1 MISIFREFTKSKVF
15 TLLMGLLIASFAV
28 FGLRDVFNGVGD
40 NNVVTAGSRGI
51 STAEFKTMFDRYKQ
65 QYPQEHNGQALS
77 NEEFV
82 AQKQHLQMLDQLAGQ
97 ESLAA
102 WFDKQGVIASAK
114 LVVDQLS
121 QIQAFVNPATGRF
134 DKNTYHQVLMERQL
148 DSKMVEGQIADEIVT
163 QQFGHAAVAG
173 LKSPRIYALAEAALG
188 AQTRDF
194 SYTIVQPD
202 RNALPQPTEAD
213 IAAFYKAHLDI
224 LTVPETRKAE
234 MIVLSPEQFAAAI
247 PVSDDELHK
256 AYEAQLPTLRVA
268 ETRTFVEITAPDMAS
283 ANAIST
289 ALKAGQSPDVV
300 AKANKGTV
308 ITYDNKPQSAVSDGK
323 LADAIFKLQSGQVS
337 GPIQGDLGIAVV
349 RMGNINIG
357 STPSFESVKPKL
369 TADLRTDRAKDQL
382 NKVSHQ
388 LADALNAG
396 QDFEATAQKLGL
408 KINPLPDL
416 TQDGRFIAVQNGRQ
430 GWDSSYQERF
440 PQVVKAIY
448 ALQPGAVSE
457 VEEFGQ
463 GQYFALKLVSVKP
476 AAAPPIA
483 TLHDVLV
490 QQWQVEKLQ
499 ASLGDLA
506 QKAADRVN
514 KGEPLAKVA
523 ADMKLL
529 PVKTEAGLDRQ
540 KAQQAMG
547 QLAGRIFYAKPGEAF
562 QMQVGQAAYLVGRVD
577 ATHQPDAATINT
589 QAAMI
594 RPQMAR
600 SFAGDLFSLT
610 QATARSTIKPKVYPK
625 LALQALG
632 VSSTDDTKDGDTPK
646 KP

>member
-1 MISIFREFTKSKVF
+1 MISIFREFTKTNVF
-15 TLLMGLLIASFAV
+15 KALMVLLVGSFAF
-28 FGLRDVFNGVGD
+28 FGMQRFGDVFSARGND
-40 NNVVTAGSRGI
+40 VVTAGKRSV
-51 STAEFKTMFDRYKQ
+51 SVAEFKTMFERYKQ
-65 QYPQEHNGQALS
+65 QSAQEHNGQS
-77 NEEFV
+77 FTNEEFV
-82 AQKQHLQMLDQLAGQ
+82 AQKMHTQMLDQLAGQ
-97 ESLAA
+97 EALAS
-102 WFDKQGVIASAK
+102 WFDRQGIIASAK

-121 QIQAFVNPATGRF
+121 QVPIFVNPATGRF
-134 DKNTYHQVLMERQL
+134 DKTTYQQALAQRHL
-148 DSKMVEGQIADEIVT
+148 DSKTVEEQIADEIVT

-194 SYTIVQPD
+194 SYTIVQAD
-202 RNALPQPTEAD
+202 KNALPQPTDAD
-213 IAAFYKAHLDI
+213 IAGFYKSHLDV

-234 MIVLSPEQFAAAI
+234 MVVLSPQQFEASVN
-247 PVSDDELHK
+247 VSDEDLHK
-256 AYEAQLPTLRVA
+256 AYEAALPTLRVA
-268 ETRTFVEITAPDMAS
+268 ETRSFVEVTAPDMAS
-283 ANAIST
+283 ANAISA

-300 AKANKGTV
+300 AKAHKGTV
-308 ITYDNKPQSAVSDGK
+308 ISYDSKPQASVPDAK
-323 LADAIFKLQSGQVS
+323 LADAAFKMQAGQVS

-349 RMGNINIG
+349 RMGTVNIG

-369 TADLRTDRAKDQL
+369 LADMRTERAKDQL

-396 QDFEATAQKLGL
+396 QDFDATVQKLGL
-408 KINPLPDL
+408 KTTMLPDM
-416 TQDGRFIAVQNGRQ
+416 TQDGRVMTDK
-430 GWDSSYQERF
+430 GWNQEYQQRF
-440 PQVVKAIY
+440 PQVVKAVY
-448 ALQPGAVSE
+448 ALQPGSASE
-457 VEEFGQ
+457 VEEFGE
-463 GQYFALKLVSVKP
+463 GQYFALKLISVKP

-483 TLHDVLV
+483 AIHEMLV
-490 QQWQVEKLQ
+490 QQWQISKLQ
-499 ASLGDLA
+499 VSLGDLA
-506 QKAADRVN
+506 QKAVDRVN

-562 QMQVGQAAYLVGRVD
+562 QMQVGQAAFLIGRVD
-577 ATHQPDAATINT
+577 ATHQPDTNTINT

-594 RPQMAR
+594 RPQMVR
-600 SFAGDLFSLT
+600 SFAGDLFTLS
-610 QATARSTIKPKVYPK
+610 QKAARDVVKPKVYPQ

-632 VSSTDDTKDGDTPK
+632 VSAPDSKDGDTPK

>member
-28 FGLRDVFNGVGD
+28 FGLHDVFNGVGSSG
-40 NNVVTAGSRGI
+40 VVTAGKRSV
-51 STAEFKTMFDRYKQ
+51 SVAEFKTMFDRYKQ
-65 QYPQEHNGQALS
+65 QYAQEHNGQTFT
-77 NEEFV
+77 NDDFV
-82 AQKQHLQMLDQLAGQ
+82 AQKQHTQMLDQLAGQ
-97 ESLAA
+97 EALAA
-102 WFDKQGVIASAK
+102 WFDRQGLVASAK

-121 QIQAFVNPATGRF
+121 QVPIFVNPATGRF
-134 DKNTYHQVLMERQL
+134 DKTTYQQALAQRQL
-148 DSKMVEGQIADEIVT
+148 DSKTVEDQIAQEIVT

-194 SYTIVQPD
+194 SFTIVQPD
-202 RNALPQPTEAD
+202 RSALPQPTDAD
-213 IAAFYKAHLDI
+213 IAAFYKSHLDV

-234 MIVLSPEQFAAAI
+234 MVVLSPQQFEGS
-247 PVSDDELHK
+247 VQVGDDELRK
-256 AYEAQLPTLRVA
+256 VYEARLPMLRVP
-268 ETRTFVEITAPDMAS
+268 ETRTFVEVTAPDMAS
-283 ANAIST
+283 ANAISEG
-289 ALKAGQSPDVV
+289 LKAGQSPDVV
-300 AKANKGTV
+300 AKAHKGTV
-308 ITYDNKPQSAVSDGK
+308 ISYDNKPQSSV
-323 LADAIFKLQSGQVS
+323 ADAKLGEAAFKMQAGQVS

-349 RMGNINIG
+349 RMGTINIG
-357 STPSFESVKPKL
+357 STPSFESVKPKIL
-369 TADLRTDRAKDQL
+369 AEARTERAKDQL

-396 QDFEATAQKLGL
+396 QDFDATVQKLGL
-408 KINPLPDL
+408 KATILPDM
-416 TQDGRFIAVQNGRQ
+416 TQDGRVMTDK
-430 GWDSSYQERF
+430 GWNQEYQQRF

-448 ALQPGAVSE
+448 ALQPGAASE
-457 VEEFGQ
+457 VEEFGE
-463 GQYFALKLVSVKP
+463 GQYFALKLISVKP

-483 TLHDVLV
+483 AIHDMLV
-490 QQWQVEKLQ
+490 QQWQVSKLQ
-499 ASLGDLA
+499 VTLGDLA
-506 QKAADRVN
+506 QKAVDRVN

-523 ADMKLL
+523 ADLKLL

-547 QLAGRIFYAKPGEAF
+547 QLAGRIFYVKPGEAF
-562 QMQVGQAAYLVGRVD
+562 QMQVGPAAFLVGRVD
-577 ATHQPDAATINT
+577 ATHQPDANTINS

-600 SFAGDLFSLT
+600 SFAGDLFTLT
-610 QATARSTIKPKVYPK
+610 QTTARDVIKPKIYPK

-632 VSSTDDTKDGDTPK
+632 VSAPDSKDGDTPK

>member
-28 FGLRDVFNGVGD
+28 FGLRDVFNGVGT
-40 NNVVTAGSRGI
+40 NNVVTAGNRGI
-51 STAEFKTMFDRYKQ
+51 TVAEFKTMFDRYKQ
-65 QYPQEHNGQALS
+65 QYAQEHNGQGFT

-82 AQKQHLQMLDQLAGQ
+82 AQKQHTQMLDQLAGQ
-97 ESLAA
+97 EALAA
-102 WFDKQGVIASAK
+102 WFDKQGIIASAK

-121 QIQAFVNPATGRF
+121 QVPIFVNPATGRF
-134 DKNTYHQVLMERQL
+134 DKTTYQQALAQRQL
-148 DSKMVEGQIADEIVT
+148 DSKTVEEQIADEIAK
-163 QQFGHAAVAG
+163 QQFSNAAVAG
-173 LKSPRIYALAEAALG
+173 LKSPRIYALTEAALG

-194 SYTIVQPD
+194 SFTIVQPD
-202 RNALPQPTEAD
+202 MNALPQPTDAD
-213 IAAFYKAHLDI
+213 IAAFYKSHLDI

-234 MIVLSPEQFAAAI
+234 MVVLSPQQFEASVQ
-247 PVSDDELHK
+247 VSDAELRK
-256 AYEAQLPTLRVA
+256 AYEAQLPTLRVP
-268 ETRTFVEITAPDMAS
+268 ETRSFVEVTAPDMAA
-283 ANAIST
+283 ANAISA

-308 ITYDNKPQSAVSDGK
+308 ITYDNKPQSSVSDARLG
-323 LADAIFKLQSGQVS
+323 DAAFKMQSGQVS

-349 RMGNINIG
+349 RMGNITIG

-369 TADLRTDRAKDQL
+369 LADLRTERAKDQL

-396 QDFEATAQKLGL
+396 QDFDATVQKLGL
-408 KINPLPDL
+408 KATPLPDM
-416 TQDGRFIAVQNGRQ
+416 TQDGRVMTQQ
-430 GWDSSYQERF
+430 GWNQEYQQRF

-457 VEEFGQ
+457 VEEFGD
-463 GQYFALKLVSVKP
+463 GQYFALKLISVKP
-476 AAAPPIA
+476 AAAPPMEAIRG
-483 TLHDVLV
+483 DLV
-490 QQWQVEKLQ
+490 KGWQIQKLQ
-499 ASLGDLA
+499 VSLGDTA

-529 PVKTEAGLDRQ
+529 PVKTMANLDRN
-540 KAQQAMG
+540 KAQQTMG
-547 QLAGRIFYAKPGEAF
+547 QMAGRIFYAKPGEAF
-562 QMQVGQAAYLVGRVD
+562 QMQVGQAAFLVGRVD
-577 ATHQPDAATINT
+577 ATHLPDANTINT
-589 QAAMI
+589 QAAVI

-600 SFAGDLFSLT
+600 SFAGDMFTLT
-610 QATARSTIKPKVYPK
+610 QTTARNTIKPKMYPS

-632 VSSTDDTKDGDTPK
+632 VSAADSKDGDTPK